1 MKLLFDQNLS
11 FKLVDQL
18 RDLFPGSYHLQDLN
32 LDTAFDDEVWNYARK
47 NDFIIITKDSDFNE
61 FSIIRGTPPKIIWL
75 QVGNCSTEQI
85 SNLLRKHY
93 QDILAFESNDDE
105 AIFSIS

>member
-11 FKLVDQL
+11 FKLIDQL
-18 RDLFPGSYHLQDLN
+18 SDLFPGSYHLQHLN
-32 LDTAFDDEVWNYARK
+32 LDTAFDDEVWEYAK
-47 NDFIIITKDSDFNE
+47 NNGFVIITKDSDFNE
-61 FSIIRGTPPKIIWL
+61 YSIIRGIPPKIIWL
-75 QVGNCSTEQI
+75 QIGNCSTKEI

-93 QDILAFESNDDE
+93 KDILAFESNDNE